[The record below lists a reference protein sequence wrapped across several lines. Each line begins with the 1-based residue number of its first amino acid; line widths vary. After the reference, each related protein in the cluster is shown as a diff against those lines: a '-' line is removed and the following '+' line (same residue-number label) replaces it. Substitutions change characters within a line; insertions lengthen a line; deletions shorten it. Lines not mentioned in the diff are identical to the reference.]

1 MDPLPVNERVTIPPD
16 ELEVR
21 TSRAG
26 GPGGQHVNKV
36 ESAVELRFDVLG
48 SAALSDAEKERVVGA
63 LAARLVD
70 GSRVLTVRAR
80 SERSQ
85 RRNLETARETMAQLL
100 REALLIRKARRAT
113 KPTRG
118 SKRRRLEKKRAR
130 GDLKRGRRSDHRDE

>member
-1 MDPLPVNERVTIPPD
+1 MDPLPVNDRVTIPAD
-16 ELEVR
+16 ELEMR

-36 ESAVELRFDVLG
+36 ETAVELRFDVIG
-48 SAALSDAEKERVVGA
+48 SAALSDGEKERVVSA

-70 GSRVLTVRAR
+70 GSRVLIVRSR

-85 RRNLETARETMAQLL
+85 RRNLEAARDTLAELL
-100 REALLIRKARRAT
+100 RGALLIRKDRRAT
-113 KPTRG
+113 RPTRG
-118 SKRRRLEKKRAR
+118 SQRRRLEKKRAR